1 MSTVGVSRDEAL
13 QVLRR
18 MRTGQPIAEA
28 LTASHRQRPLDPKD
42 RALLT
47 QLVYG
52 VTRHRR
58 FLDAIIHNFA
68 KDPLEP
74 DVKDI
79 LRLGFFQ
86 LKFLDKIP
94 AYAVVNAAVEE
105 TKLVQPKATRLVN
118 AVLRR
123 GQSYE
128 PRDLS
133 LGDRYSHP
141 DWLIERWSRRFGKK
155 LPDILAANNQIPP
168 LTLRVNP
175 DQVTRDKVL
184 EELTAA
190 GVAVEP
196 SPYVEAAVRVTG
208 SVWLEDLPLFQS
220 GRVTVQ
226 DESGML
232 VTLVLDPKP
241 GERILDMAAGVGG
254 KTGHILEYSHG
265 RSHLVAMD
273 VSRERLT
280 MLRRNVKRLGF
291 TEDQVETIQGDAT
304 LAPKT
309 LGLGS
314 FDRVLVD
321 APCSNLGVLRRRV
334 DARWNKNLED
344 LKGHQRR
351 QVQLLEAA
359 ILAAKPGGVI
369 VYSTCSVEPEET
381 LDVIRRIEAEMPEV
395 RRESV
400 ADWLPHRALQSQ
412 VEKGTL
418 TLLPGDF
425 GMDGFFI
432 ARLRTKAGGEP

>member
-1 MSTVGVSRDEAL
+1 MSTVGVSREEAL
-13 QVLRR
+13 RVLRR
-18 MRTGQPIAEA
+18 MRAGQPIAEA
-28 LTASHRQRPLDPKD
+28 LNASHRQRPLDPKD

-58 FLDAIIHNFA
+58 FLDAIIGNFS
-68 KDPLEP
+68 KSPLEP
-74 DVKDI
+74 DVRDI

-86 LKFLDKIP
+86 LRFLDKIP

-128 PRDLS
+128 PQNLS

-141 DWLIERWSRRFGKK
+141 DWLVERWGRRFGKK

-168 LTLRVNP
+168 LTLRINL
-175 DQVTRDKVL
+175 DRVTRTEVI

-190 GVAVEP
+190 GVTAEP
-196 SPYVEAAVRVTG
+196 SPYLEAAVRVTG
-208 SVWLEDLPLFQS
+208 SVWLEDLPVFQS

-232 VTLVLDPKP
+232 VTLVMDPKP
-241 GERILDMAAGVGG
+241 SERILDLAAGVGG
-254 KTGHILEYSHG
+254 KTGHILEYTQGESHV
-265 RSHLVAMD
+265 VAMD
-273 VSRERLT
+273 VSAERLDV
-280 MLRRNVKRLGF
+280 LRRNVTRLGF
-291 TEDQVETIQGDAT
+291 AEQVETIRGDAT
-304 LAPKT
+304 KAPEA
-309 LGLGS
+309 LGLGG

-334 DARWNKNLED
+334 DARWNKSLED
-344 LKGHQRR
+344 LKSHQTR
-351 QVQLLEAA
+351 QVQLLKAA
-359 ILAAKPGGVI
+359 ILAAKPSGVI

-381 LDVIRRIEAEMPEV
+381 LQVIGLIETEMPGV

-400 ADWLPHRALQSQ
+400 AEWLPHPALRNQ
-412 VEKGTL
+412 VEDGTL

-432 ARLRTKAGGEP
+432 ARLRTEPGGGS